1 MKYDT
6 PLMEIV
12 ELELEKAV
20 ITESLGDGDG
30 TVEYPDGWENL

>member
-12 ELELEKAV
+12 ELELGKTV
-20 ITESLGDGDG
+20 ITGSLGDGDG
-30 TVEYPDGWENL
+30 TVDYPDGWENI

>member
-12 ELELEKAV
+12 ELELVRTV
-20 ITESLGDGDG
+20 ITDSLIEEKE
-30 TVEYPDGWENL
+30 TVGYPDGWEI